1 MKEKKKW
8 GIARISSSAQA
19 EGLATQIKFLEDQ
32 GCSEIWTE
40 VLSGKTKRN
49 QRPELNDMLERL
61 EPNTI
66 IITKAIDRIARSLNE
81 LTSIVEEIKKKGAFI
96 QIVEQNIDTS
106 RKDGTSEL
114 LIGILGAISSW
125 ELQMRKNRCRAGID
139 RCLKEKRKYGRP
151 SALTKNQEKML
162 LEGYRGGMSYK
173 ELASSFSISRQSVYN
188 RVKAYSLA
196 AHC

>member
-1 MKEKKKW
+1 MKEMKKW
-8 GIARISSSAQA
+8 GFARVSSSGQT

-32 GCSEIWTE
+32 GCAEIWTE

-49 QRPELNDMLERL
+49 KRPELNDMLERL

-81 LTSIVEEIKKKGAFI
+81 LTSIVEEIKKKGAYI
-96 QIVEQNIDTS
+96 QIIEQNIDTS

-162 LEGYRGGMSYK
+162 VEGYRGGMSYK
-173 ELASSFSISRQSVYN
+173 ELASSFNISRQSVYN
-188 RVKAYSLA
+188 RIRHLA
-196 AHC
+196 LTG